1 MAALCFVTSWQRPLL
16 VGGAWGLSE
25 QASGSGVELGIYEAG
40 GYENGWKQAQQLAQC
55 RQKQADAYIIAAIH
69 ATGLSPQL
77 RELAQEGKPVI
88 DLINGIDSADV
99 SAHSAVS
106 FQQMSRTALQFI
118 LQQQGERPFSLGWLA
133 GPRGAG
139 WVVDAEQGIAPWRS
153 SKQIQW
159 LDGGYGPTDAFSQT
173 GLARDLLERQPRLD
187 WVLANAVAA
196 RAVAQLTARQK
207 HSQLQLVTYYA
218 NPDVIELLRLGK
230 IAAAVTDSPV
240 LQARIAVDLAIRL
253 LQQQQVPKRL
263 GPQIRV
269 LTSDNLSQ
277 FNLQQLL
284 PPDEQWIIR
293 RELLDK
299 PAQP

>member
-1 MAALCFVTSWQRPLL
+1 M
-16 VGGAWGLSE
+16 
-25 QASGSGVELGIYEAG
+25 
-40 GYENGWKQAQQLAQC
+40 
-55 RQKQADAYIIAAIH
+55 
-69 ATGLSPQL
+69 
-77 RELAQEGKPVI
+77 I

-106 FQQMSRTALQFI
+106 FQQMSRSALQFI

-207 HSQLQLVTYYA
+207 HSQLQLVAYYA

-269 LTSDNLSQ
+269 LTPDNLSQ